1 MKEANQVE
9 PRKKRQSYSM
19 SDAQAFSEKVNRFVK
34 MIDSRQPKG
43 CDLGMK
49 KQDLALIVFK
59 Q

>member
-43 CDLGMK
+43 CDLGMTIK
-49 KQDLALIVFK
+49 SNVWP
-59 Q
+59 